1 VSAPVIESDESAA
14 GLAAAPRGDDGRS
27 PRGTRRIGAKTIR
40 RGLVFS
46 LAGTLVSAAVAVVG
60 IPRIVGGMG
69 SARFGLLASAWT
81 FINAIGILDLGVGRA
96 LTRFLA
102 VHEDR
107 DANHEAAVVW
117 TALGAMLLVGSCGA
131 AAAWGLSEPIAATLA
146 RADPSLRAEIG
157 PILRVLA
164 LSAPLLVVSSGLR
177 GILEA
182 FGRCDLTN
190 SVAVPIA
197 LLNVLIP
204 LALLRYGASLW
215 GIVCALVLLRLV
227 GTLVL
232 VEFAIHVMPAMRK
245 VRLSGS
251 GMRSVLAFAGWVTVS
266 NVVGPLFAQA
276 ERYFLGSFVT
286 LSAVAFYGTPA
297 DLLSRVT
304 IIPAAILQVLFP
316 VLAQRVQID
325 RARAAQAASRAML
338 FIAAA
343 VLPALTALVAIA
355 PEALQLWLGPEFA
368 VHGARAGRIL
378 AAGVFVNC
386 MAWLP
391 SSLVQGAGRASWT
404 GKLHAV
410 EIPLYLALSAW
421 LTHAAAIDGAALAN
435 LFRAAVDA
443 AVVVWM
449 ASRVLGPA
457 SRLARQYA
465 LLAGVGVIV
474 MLGAAA
480 PVTLGARLGWSVAAL
495 SAAGVAMWR
504 YVLDAEA
511 RETLS
516 SQVATAWARIREVA
530 T

>member
-1 VSAPVIESDESAA
+1 MESDESAA
-14 GLAAAPRGDDGRS
+14 APGGVHLPS
-27 PRGTRRIGAKTIR
+27 LGGTRRIGARPIR

-46 LAGTLVSAAVAVVG
+46 LAGPLVAGAAAIFG

-107 DANHEAAVVW
+107 DADHEAAVVW
-117 TALGAMLLVGSCGA
+117 TALGAMLLVGSCGG
-131 AAAWGLSEPIAATLA
+131 AAAWGLSESIAAALA
-146 RADPSLRAEIG
+146 RGDPSLRAEIG

-182 FGRCDLTN
+182 FCRADLTN

-197 LLNVLIP
+197 VLNVLIP

-215 GIVCALVLLRLV
+215 AIVCALVLLRLL

-232 VEFAIHVMPAMRK
+232 GAFAIHVMPTLRR

-286 LSAVAFYGTPA
+286 LSAVAFFGAPA

-316 VLAQRVQID
+316 VLAQRVQTD
-325 RARAAQAASRAML
+325 RAQAAQAASRALL

-343 VLPALTALVAIA
+343 VLPALTVLVAIA
-355 PEALQLWLGPEFA
+355 PDALELWLGPEFA
-368 VHGARAGRIL
+368 AHAGAGRIL
-378 AAGVFVNC
+378 AAGTFVNC

-410 EIPLYLALSAW
+410 EIPLYLSLSAW
-421 LTHAAAIDGAALAN
+421 LTHAAGIDGAALAN
-435 LFRAAVDA
+435 LVRAAADA

-449 ASRVLGPA
+449 ASRVLRPA
-457 SRLARQYA
+457 GRLARQYA
-465 LLAGVGVIV
+465 LLTGTGVLV
-474 MLGAAA
+474 MLGASA
-480 PVTLGARLGWSVAAL
+480 PVPLGARLGWSVLAL
-495 SAAGVAMWR
+495 SAAGIVMWR
-504 YVLDAEA
+504 YLLDAEA
-511 RETLS
+511 REALS
-516 SQVATAWARIREVA
+516 AQVASAWARIREMA